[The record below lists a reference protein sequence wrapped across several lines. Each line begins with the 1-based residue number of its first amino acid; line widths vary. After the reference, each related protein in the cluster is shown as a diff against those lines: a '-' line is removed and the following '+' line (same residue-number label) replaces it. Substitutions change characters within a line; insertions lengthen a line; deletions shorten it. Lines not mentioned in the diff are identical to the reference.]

1 MKRNEIEQIIYV
13 VLNESLAMDTNGIDA
28 TDELTK
34 LNVDT
39 DDWTFSF
46 IPDLQE
52 RLGVSVPAE
61 EWSNVSTVS
70 EIVEMLLPY
79 IKESP
84 PTAEKR

>member
-1 MKRNEIEQIIYV
+1 MKRNEIEQTIYV
-13 VLNESLAMDTNGIDA
+13 VLKESLAIDANGIEA

-39 DDWTFSF
+39 DDWSFSF

-61 EWSNVSTVS
+61 KWSNVSTIS
-70 EIVEMLLPY
+70 EIVDMLLPY
-79 IKESP
+79 INESLR
-84 PTAEKR
+84 TAEKS